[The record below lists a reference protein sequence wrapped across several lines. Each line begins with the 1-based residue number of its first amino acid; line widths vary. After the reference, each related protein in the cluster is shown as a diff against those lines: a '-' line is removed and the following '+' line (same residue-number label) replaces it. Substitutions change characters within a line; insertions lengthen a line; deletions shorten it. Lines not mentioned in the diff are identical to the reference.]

1 MKCPYCNNEM
11 DKGYIQSRDDLYWT
25 EKTRLL
31 SALPPLRGEW
41 TSIENPAVCYRCIEC
56 KKLVIDYG
64 EK

>member
-1 MKCPYCNNEM
+1 M

-56 KKLVIDYG
+56 KKLIIDYG